1 MTRSKQSYLGTYDG
15 KLNKYKEQSDS
26 GSYSRQ
32 HGTYSGTFNG
42 NKENEDNL
50 ENGDKTANLDLP
62 DKHEVE
68 TDDLNEISNIPSH
81 KLLRNQYQ
89 EFHH

>member
-42 NKENEDNL
+42 NKENEDDL
-50 ENGDKTANLDLP
+50 EEGDNNAKLDLP
-62 DKHEVE
+62 DKQEVE
-68 TDDLNEISNIPSH
+68 INDPNEISNILSH
-81 KLLRNQYQ
+81 KLLRKQYQ